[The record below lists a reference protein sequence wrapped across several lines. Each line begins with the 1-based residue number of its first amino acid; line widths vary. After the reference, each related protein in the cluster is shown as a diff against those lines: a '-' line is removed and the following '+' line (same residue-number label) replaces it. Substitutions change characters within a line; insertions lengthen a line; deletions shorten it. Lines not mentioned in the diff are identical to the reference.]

1 MGPRKWETTRLRGPL
16 IDHFA
21 RQLTSR
27 WANGF
32 VSFISMAA
40 DEGDG
45 PRVIPGPIKGSGSK
59 VPWIILAV
67 LVIAGLAIALS
78 AFLAVIVLR
87 S

>member
-1 MGPRKWETTRLRGPL
+1 MRGLTLRGL
-16 IDHFA
+16 G
-21 RQLTSR
+21 
-27 WANGF
+27 GF
-32 VSFISMAA
+32 VSFGAMAA

-67 LVIAGLAIALS
+67 AIVAGLAVIVSVL
-78 AFLAVIVLR
+78 LAVIVLR